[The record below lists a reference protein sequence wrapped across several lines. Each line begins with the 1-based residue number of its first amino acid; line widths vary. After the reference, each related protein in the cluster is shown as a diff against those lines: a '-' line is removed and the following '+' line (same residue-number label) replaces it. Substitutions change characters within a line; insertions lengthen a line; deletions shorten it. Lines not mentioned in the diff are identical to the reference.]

1 MINTIIVDDES
12 AARATLALEINL
24 HCPQITVVAEASS
37 VEEGVET
44 VRNNPHASLLFLDI
58 QLTDGSGFDL
68 LQKIN
73 FEICRSFSPRHIVN
87 MFKPAPPI

>member
-1 MINTIIVDDES
+1 MINAIIVDDES
-12 AARATLALEINL
+12 AARASLALEINL

-73 FEICRSFSPRHIVN
+73 FEICR
-87 MFKPAPPI
+87 